1 MGDSGFQYCI
11 VRLGSALSIIS
22 AGSLIL
28 YFNDYCL
35 QKHINVFIN
44 NPCFPSAFI
53 CDTLPDLKLV
63 TKGGIKPELC
73 SLSYASI
80 DDAVATVAKL
90 GRGTMLAVLDL
101 KYAYQI
107 VPVYPDDRWLL
118 GMDGR

>member
-1 MGDSGFQYCI
+1 M
-11 VRLGSALSIIS
+11 GSALSIIS

-35 QKHINVFIN
+35 QTHINVFIN

-53 CDTLPDLKLV
+53 CDTFPDLKLV

-80 DDAVATVAKL
+80 DDAVATVTKL
-90 GRGTMLAVLDL
+90 GRDTMLAVLDL
-101 KYAYQI
+101 EYAYRI

-118 GMDGR
+118 GMKWEVSHSYHGYRK